1 MHFVIFLWQLL
12 WGIWAMMY
20 IPLKPVQLSGICVGN
35 HSQSTLSL
43 CTQSKPIKTN
53 SHPFVLVQIMS
64 LSFLDF
70 IWPQSALSLLFSLVL
85 HQRRVFAES
94 VGGFWVRDLS
104 EGHRI
109 NFILWAAPL
118 FLLFVPSLYRRFT
131 AFTIAHCSALQSQR
145 STTGVWSPV
154 TTGCYVMPM
163 QNLFTHCI
171 TY

>member
-70 IWPQSALSLLFSLVL
+70 IWPQSPLSLLFSLVL

-94 VGGFWVRDLS
+94 VGGFWISLYYSTLFCPS
-104 EGHRI
+104 EPKKHNRG
-109 NFILWAAPL
+109 L
-118 FLLFVPSLYRRFT
+118 VPSDYRLLYHADAEF
-131 AFTIAHCSALQSQR
+131 IYSL
-145 STTGVWSPV
+145 
-154 TTGCYVMPM
+154 YY
-163 QNLFTHCI
+163 LLI
-171 TY
+171 